1 MLDSLDAINS
11 RLALIAGYPPDWSIK
26 MPYIE
31 VVEGKCAT
39 IAVPAGVYKV
49 RDALNADADF
59 MALSTKADDAGLKLS
74 VTPNVD
80 DQEVTLTL
88 GVDLYEDGH
97 IFQGLTV
104 ACAERA
110 TCAQQDRTAELF
122 EELTHILTR
131 QGYAAVNRQGL
142 FVTQFD

>member
-1 MLDSLDAINS
+1 
-11 RLALIAGYPPDWSIK
+11 

-49 RDALNADADF
+49 RDTLNADADF
-59 MALSTKADDAGLKLS
+59 MALSAKAEDAGLKLS
-74 VTPNVD
+74 LTPNLD
-80 DQEVTLTL
+80 DREVTITL

-110 TCAQQDRTAELF
+110 TCAQQDRSAELF
-122 EELTHILTR
+122 DELTQILSR
-131 QGYAAVNRQGL
+131 HGYEAVNAQGL
-142 FVTQFD
+142 FVTQYD

>member
-1 MLDSLDAINS
+1 
-11 RLALIAGYPPDWSIK
+11 
-26 MPYIE
+26 MPWIR

-49 RDALNADADF
+49 RDALRADADF
-59 MALSTKADDAGLKLS
+59 NALSEKADDAGLKLS

-80 DQEVTLTL
+80 DQEVTITL

-104 ACAERA
+104 ACEERA
-110 TCAQQDRTAELF
+110 TGAQQDLSVELF
-122 EELTHILTR
+122 DELTHILSR
-131 QGYAAVNRQGL
+131 HGYEAVNAQGL

>member
-1 MLDSLDAINS
+1 
-11 RLALIAGYPPDWSIK
+11 
-26 MPYIE
+26 MPWIQ
-31 VVEGKCAT
+31 VIEGKCAT
-39 IAVPAGVYKV
+39 IAVPAGVCKV
-49 RDALNADADF
+49 RDALSADADF
-59 MALSTKADDAGLKLS
+59 KALSEKADDAGLKLS

-80 DQEVTLTL
+80 DQEVTITL

-110 TCAQQDRTAELF
+110 TCAQQDSAVELF
-122 EELTHILTR
+122 DELSQILTR
-131 QGYAAVNRQGL
+131 LGYGAVNSQGL